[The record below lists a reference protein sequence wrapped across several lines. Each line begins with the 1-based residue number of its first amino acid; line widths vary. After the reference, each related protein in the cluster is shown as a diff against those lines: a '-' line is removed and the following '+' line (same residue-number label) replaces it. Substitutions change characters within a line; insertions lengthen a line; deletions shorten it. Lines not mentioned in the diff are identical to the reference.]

1 MAKPVNKIKETPVEK
16 KKSTKTPKLPKIAV
30 SGGVH
35 NVLGG
40 NFLTREGAV
49 KLLPYLLFLVFLT
62 MGYIANTYY
71 AERNERDIQ
80 SLRTA
85 LKEYRNEYI
94 TSRSELMKQSQQSEV
109 ARRLENINIFESRVP
124 PIKVIHKSNSE
135 QDD

>member
-1 MAKPVNKIKETPVEK
+1 MAKPVNKKKEIPVEQ
-16 KKSTKTPKLPKIAV
+16 KKSSKTSKMPKIAV
-30 SGGVH
+30 SGGVQ

-40 NFLTREGAV
+40 NFLTREGVV
-49 KLLPYLLFLVFLT
+49 KLLPYLLFLAFLT
-62 MGYIANTYY
+62 MIYIANTYY

-80 SLRTA
+80 ALRTS

-124 PIKVIHKSNSE
+124 PIKVIHKSNST